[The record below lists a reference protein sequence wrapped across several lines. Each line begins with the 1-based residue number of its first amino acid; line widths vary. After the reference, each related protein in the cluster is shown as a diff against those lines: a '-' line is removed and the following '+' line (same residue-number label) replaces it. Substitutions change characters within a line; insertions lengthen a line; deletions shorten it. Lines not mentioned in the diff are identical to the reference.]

1 MPKTVHCI
9 KLEREAE
16 GLDFQPYPGELG
28 KRIFEHVSKEAWQEW
43 ITLQTMLINENRLN
57 LSDSK
62 ARQYLAE
69 QLEAHFF
76 GQGAENPAGY
86 IPQKD

>member
-1 MPKTVHCI
+1 MAKTVHCI
-9 KLEREAE
+9 KLGREAE

-28 KRIFEHVSKEAWQEW
+28 KRILENVSKEAWHEW

-86 IPQKD
+86 VPRKD

>member
-28 KRIFEHVSKEAWQEW
+28 KRIFENVSKEAWHEW

-57 LSDSK
+57 LSDLK

-86 IPQKD
+86 IPEKD